1 MITCWL
7 LEISLSGNVYTI
19 EIHKLGLTFFSGF
32 IYQYTTHYTWYLMT
46 QLTAHISDYIYVCVY
61 VEHIYIYIYVTYTY
75 KYIYMHIHTH
85 ICNDNFMC
93 KLDYLTD
100 ER

>member
-1 MITCWL
+1 MVFDDSANCT
-7 LEISLSGNVYTI
+7 
-19 EIHKLGLTFFSGF
+19 
-32 IYQYTTHYTWYLMT
+32 YLR
-46 QLTAHISDYIYVCVY
+46 LYIYVCVY
-61 VEHIYIYIYVTYTY
+61 VEHIYIYVTYTY

-85 ICNDNFMC
+85 ICNGDFMC